1 MSFASVADYEAKY
14 GSVDDAAILRAWLD
28 DATAYLTALLGSSY
42 DPDDAGQAALLRTVC
57 RDMAHRAFAGAA
69 PGYGVSSYAQGANGF
84 TESLS
89 FANAMGDLYL
99 TKAEKALLGIGAQQ
113 VGWYEPCVQPEI
125 GGTP

>member
-14 GSVDDAAILRAWLD
+14 GSAGDAATLQAWLD
-28 DATAYLTALLGSSY
+28 DATAYLTVLLGSSY

-57 RDMAHRAFAGAA
+57 RDMAHRAFAGAV
-69 PGYGVSSYAQGANGF
+69 PGYGISSYEQGANGF
-84 TESLS
+84 TESMS

-99 TKAEKALLGIGAQQ
+99 TKTEKTLLGIGDQQ
-113 VGWYEPCVQPEI
+113 VGWYEPYSQPAL